1 MKQKM
6 VNTFANIV
14 DKNTKQSDYM
24 KINNVLIIDGS
35 NRQNGYT
42 KKQIEYF
49 KSICNCENIITFELY
64 KEKFEFCD

>member
-6 VNTFANIV
+6 VNIFANIV

-49 KSICNCENIITFELY
+49 KSICKSENIITFELY
-64 KEKFEFCD
+64 KEKFEF